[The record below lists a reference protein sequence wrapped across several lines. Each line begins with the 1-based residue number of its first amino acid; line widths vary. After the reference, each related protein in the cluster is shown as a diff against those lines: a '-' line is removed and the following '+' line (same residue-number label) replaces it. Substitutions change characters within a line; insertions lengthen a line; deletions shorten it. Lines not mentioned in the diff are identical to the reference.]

1 MERGQLVIVLGV
13 FVIAVVGGAF
23 AYSYVE
29 GWGMLDSLY
38 FVIVTMTTI
47 GYGDFV
53 PHTVAGKIFTM
64 FFALFGVGI
73 ALYILS
79 TISSSVFKKHVGEKV
94 SELKRDVRKEGE
106 MKKEFEREVRKAV
119 KKR

>member
-1 MERGQLVIVLGV
+1 MERGRLVIVLSV
-13 FVIAVVGGAF
+13 FAVAVVGGAF

-29 GWGMLDSLY
+29 GWNVLDSFY

-79 TISSSVFKKHVGEKV
+79 TISSSIFKKHVGEKV
-94 SELKRDVRKEGE
+94 SEIRRDVRKEGE
-106 MKKEFEREVRKAV
+106 MKKEFEREIRKVVRK
-119 KKR
+119 R